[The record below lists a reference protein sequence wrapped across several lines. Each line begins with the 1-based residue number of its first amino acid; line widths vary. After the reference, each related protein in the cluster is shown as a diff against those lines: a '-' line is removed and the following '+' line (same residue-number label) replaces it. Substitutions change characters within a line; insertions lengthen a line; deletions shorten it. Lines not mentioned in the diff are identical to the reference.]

1 MSLFKQEVNCSLC
14 AEIEGKRRDYFQ
26 ISMKPSSAS
35 FARMVSKGD
44 SKLKYASPLA
54 YPETENQMSFSE
66 GTEIRKVTVS
76 SASGI
81 NAWTKQERESFEKF

>member
-1 MSLFKQEVNCSLC
+1 MSLFKQEVNCSSRV
-14 AEIEGKRRDYFQ
+14 EIEAKRRDDFH
-26 ISMKPSSAS
+26 ISMKSYSAS
-35 FARMVSKGD
+35 FARTVSNGD

-81 NAWTKQERESFEKF
+81 NA